1 MKHGKWML
9 ILMIFIVGFTMI
21 ASALIIGK
29 TAQAVS
35 SETALR
41 SRQVIIIDPGHG
53 GEDGGAISCTGRKES
68 DLNLEISL
76 RLRDL
81 LKLLGMKVYMIRTS
95 DISIYTSGTTLAQKK
110 MSDLKERVRIINQ
123 TDHSLMLSI
132 HQNSF
137 PQERYSGP
145 QVFYANP
152 DSRKPAE
159 MLQAMLN
166 DHLKPNNPRSIKKS
180 SGVYLMEHI
189 DNVGLL
195 TECGFLSNYE
205 EEALLHSRD
214 YQLKLCCVLGAF
226 CSAYLEEVNKA

>member
-1 MKHGKWML
+1 MKQGKW
-9 ILMIFIVGFTMI
+9 ILVFMISIICFTMI

-29 TAQAVS
+29 AARTVS
-35 SETALR
+35 NEATLHN
-41 SRQVIIIDPGHG
+41 RQVVIIDPGHG

-81 LKLLGMKVYMIRTS
+81 LSLLGINVYMIRTS
-95 DISIYTSGTTLAQKK
+95 DISVYTYGTSLSQKK
-110 MSDLKERVRIINQ
+110 ISDLKERVRIINQ

-137 PQERYSGP
+137 PQQRYSGP

-152 DSRKPAE
+152 DSHKPAE
-159 MLQAMLN
+159 ILQTMLN
-166 DHLKPNNPRSIKKS
+166 ENLKPSSPRSAKKS

-189 DNVGLL
+189 NTVGLL

-205 EEALLHSRD
+205 EEALLHTKE
-214 YQLKLCCVLGAF
+214 YQLKLCSVLGAF
-226 CSAYLEEVNKA
+226 CSTYLDEVKKA

>member
-9 ILMIFIVGFTMI
+9 VLLIFIVGFTMI
-21 ASALIIGK
+21 ASALLIGK
-29 TAQAVS
+29 TAQTVS
-35 SETALR
+35 SEAMLR
-41 SRQVIIIDPGHG
+41 KRQVVIIDPGHG

-68 DLNLEISL
+68 DLNLQISL

-81 LKLLGMKVYMIRTS
+81 LNLIGIKVYMIRTA
-95 DISIYTSGTTLAQKK
+95 DISIYTSGTSLAQKK
-110 MSDLKERVRIINQ
+110 ISDLKERVRIINQ

-137 PQERYSGP
+137 RQEQYSGP
-145 QVFYANP
+145 QVFYANS

-159 MLQAMLN
+159 TLQALLN
-166 DHLKPNNPRSIKKS
+166 THLSPNHPRSIKRS

-189 DNVGLL
+189 ENVSLL

-205 EEALLHSRD
+205 EEALLHTKD
-214 YQLKLCCVLGAF
+214 YQLKLCCILGSF
-226 CSAYLEEVNKA
+226 CSSFLNEAKKA